1 MRERRLAGSEEQL
14 KQQHAQ
20 KLSDLQLLQRRLRED
35 ARHTVEVEKQ
45 RRGEVEDR
53 LARAEEARDRYKR
66 RLEELEGDF
75 DRFRRANRKVH
86 NTFPTHQHTNK

>member
-1 MRERRLAGSEEQL
+1 MDGN
-14 KQQHAQ
+14 
-20 KLSDLQLLQRRLRED
+20 

-75 DRFRRANRKVH
+75 GDH
-86 NTFPTHQHTNK
+86 NFGKGAELLFTPCEIPDDEYEELLLPAPQAAVESPR